1 MTPVRNEGWG
11 IRNWLILGVGVFWV
25 SAIVYA
31 LFNPAAADGNT
42 FFHNLSSMKIESIE
56 VTSLDSG
63 IAQGSTIEIVE
74 QNDLEK
80 FISAWRGMDTFVP
93 NHPTIISSDRVT
105 FHTSKGRY
113 SGVLQETS
121 NQGVMFIFDDSPLGW
136 PVSRY
141 YQLIGTPEHMD
152 AVFRSLSNSRIR
164 MRPPTPPPHL

>member
-42 FFHNLSSMKIESIE
+42 FFHNLSSTKIGSIE

-63 IAQGSTIEIVE
+63 IAQDSTIEIID

-80 FISAWRGMDTFVP
+80 FINAWRGMDT
-93 NHPTIISSDRVT
+93 
-105 FHTSKGRY
+105 
-113 SGVLQETS
+113 L
-121 NQGVMFIFDDSPLGW
+121 
-136 PVSRY
+136 
-141 YQLIGTPEHMD
+141 
-152 AVFRSLSNSRIR
+152 
-164 MRPPTPPPHL
+164 